1 MMSQQTFRVHPD
13 VVGMAFG
20 TISNDT
26 VIKSTA
32 GVVVD
37 KVLNRKVLATTPAG
51 GQGNVRIAVS
61 KQRTAKFE
69 WNAGGLAGQQ
79 RQFVKIDIAAR
90 VVEGQGQT
98 ARDLVD
104 GLKRRIEEI
113 MFSAIYFGQ
122 GWLGHSLVHD
132 GYPSAPLGMMA
143 YNFLVY
149 EFNTTMGSV

>member
-1 MMSQQTFRVHPD
+1 MSFRVHPD

-26 VIKSTA
+26 VIKGTA

-51 GQGNVRIAVS
+51 GQGNVRIAIS
-61 KQRTAKFE
+61 KQKTGKFE

-79 RQFVKIDIAAR
+79 RQSVKIDIAAR

-113 MFSAIYFGQ
+113 MFSAIYLGQ
-122 GWLGHSLVHD
+122 GWLGHTLVHD
-132 GYPSAPLGMMA
+132 GYPSAPLGMIA

-149 EFNTTMGSV
+149 EFNTTMGAQ